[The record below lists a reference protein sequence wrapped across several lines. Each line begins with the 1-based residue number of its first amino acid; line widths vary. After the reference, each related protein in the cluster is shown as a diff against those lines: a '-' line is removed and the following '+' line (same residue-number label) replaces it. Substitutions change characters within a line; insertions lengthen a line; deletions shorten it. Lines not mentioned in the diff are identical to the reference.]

1 MAESPIRRN
10 LARGGWERVDAVRYK
25 DDAGDAGGAPFR
37 SITRRVLF
45 DEHDLHCELR
55 YFEIAPGGWS
65 TLERHEHAHA
75 VMILRGQGRCLV
87 GERVHTI
94 REHDLVCVPS
104 KAWHQFRAADDAP
117 LGFLCLVNRDRDRP
131 QLPAESELAALRQI
145 PEVCAFIRTGEDTG
159 ETPDA

>member
-1 MAESPIRRN
+1 MAESPIRRS
-10 LARGGWERVDAVRYK
+10 LARGEWEHVDAMRYK
-25 DDAGDAGGAPFR
+25 DDAGAATFR

-45 DEHDLHCELR
+45 GDHDLHCELR

-75 VMILRGQGRCLV
+75 VMVLRGRGRCLV
-87 GERVHTI
+87 GDRVHRI
-94 REHDLVCVPS
+94 AEHDLVHVPP

-131 QLPAESELAALRQI
+131 QLPDESELAALRRL
-145 PEVCAFIRTGEDTG
+145 PEVDAFIRTGRDTG
-159 ETPDA
+159 VTPDA